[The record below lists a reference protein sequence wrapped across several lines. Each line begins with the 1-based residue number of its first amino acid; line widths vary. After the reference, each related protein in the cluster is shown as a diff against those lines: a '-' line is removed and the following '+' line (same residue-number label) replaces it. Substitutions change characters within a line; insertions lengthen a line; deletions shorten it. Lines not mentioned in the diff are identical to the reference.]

1 MSDIKAIDVTDP
13 DELASELDQLSHT
26 YAVRTGD
33 YSMAGSLSAAAD
45 WLRFQ
50 SERIAELEAKLRESQ
65 WVAVSERLPEERLSV
80 IAFTPQGERI
90 AYYDPSGDAKR
101 RSEWWDSHEDYAL
114 YVTHWMPIPPL
125 PEGDDGGDK

>member
-33 YSMAGSLSAAAD
+33 YSMSANLSAAAD

-50 SERIAELEAKLRESQ
+50 SERIAELEAKQSQ
-65 WVAVSERLPEERLSV
+65 WRSV
-80 IAFTPQGERI
+80 DDEPTDADMPIIVYTPIESIDFRI
-90 AYYDPSGDAKR
+90 ARDVRLFKAAM
-101 RSEWWDSHEDYAL
+101 SEA
-114 YVTHWMPIPPL
+114 THWCRAPIPPL
-125 PEGDDGGDK
+125 PEGG